1 MRPRLN
7 NGNRRARDMVAP
19 PNTRH
24 AVLTDVA
31 DVADV
36 GRLRIAL
43 KGVEMGLWQFLD
55 IHLQSATRIGPSAP

>member
-7 NGNRRARDMVAP
+7 NGRRRARDMVAP
-19 PNTRH
+19 PNTQH

-36 GRLRIAL
+36 GLLRIAL
-43 KGVEMGLWQFLD
+43 KGVE
-55 IHLQSATRIGPSAP
+55 IGP

>member
-1 MRPRLN
+1 
-7 NGNRRARDMVAP
+7 MVAP

-36 GRLRIAL
+36 GLLRIAL

>member
-7 NGNRRARDMVAP
+7 NGSRRARDMIAP

-31 DVADV
+31 DVADL
-36 GRLRIAL
+36 GLLRIAL
-43 KGVEMGLWQFLD
+43 KGWKWGLD
-55 IHLQSATRIGPSAP
+55 NS